1 MFPKLAKPDGCR
13 RLYQLPPVKRERD
26 QCRKHGYDGS
36 DDRSGRV
43 DCQGVPRF
51 NSSRPHRRTAA
62 VPAATQEPAR
72 CRRYGRKLRYNL
84 AVPQT
89 RRPKLG
95 QHFLASAGYR
105 RRIAEALDLRPDD
118 LVIEI
123 GAGRGAMTE
132 LLAERAGRVIAI
144 ELDAVLAAS
153 LREKLKATPQIEVLQ
168 SDILTTDLAALC
180 HAHQAEKCFVFG
192 NLPYYITSPILHRLF
207 AFGSSIRAMALL
219 VQREVAERLTAV
231 PGTRAY
237 GYLSVLTQLHSQPRI
252 VLSVPPGAFVPAPKV
267 QSTLVSFQM
276 CSTLPEW
283 LQAPALP
290 SASTAELETKFLDF
304 VKRCFAQKRKILVN
318 NLAGTYTRERAER
331 ALAALSLPLTIRA
344 EQLALNQFAGLF
356 ERLS

>member
-1 MFPKLAKPDGCR
+1 MCSS
-13 RLYQLPPVKRERD
+13 ERGT
-26 QCRKHGYDGS
+26 R
-36 DDRSGRV
+36 
-43 DCQGVPRF
+43 VPRVKTHG
-51 NSSRPHRRTAA
+51 RDGRATA
-62 VPAATQEPAR
+62 TR
-72 CRRYGRKLRYNL
+72 LRYNL
-84 AVPQT
+84 GVPRT

-95 QHFLASAGYR
+95 QHFLASAAYR
-105 RRIAEALDLRPDD
+105 RRIAKALELYPDD

-132 LLAERAGRVIAI
+132 LLAARAGRVVAI

>member
-1 MFPKLAKPDGCR
+1 MVA
-13 RLYQLPPVKRERD
+13 E
-26 QCRKHGYDGS
+26 GY
-36 DDRSGRV
+36 V
-43 DCQGVPRF
+43 
-51 NSSRPHRRTAA
+51 SSRRPSGSETDVANMAAMAQTIGLGGLIVKECLDSTALARTPVAPLHERRGSGLQTTP
-62 VPAATQEPAR
+62 VID
-72 CRRYGRKLRYNL
+72 RRYSRRLRYNL
-84 AVPQT
+84 AVAQT

-95 QHFLASAGYR
+95 QHFLASAAYR
-105 RRIAEALDLRPDD
+105 RRIAEALELRPDD

-132 LLAERAGRVIAI
+132 LLAERARHVVAI
-144 ELDAVLAAS
+144 ELDAALAAS
-153 LREKLKATPQIEVLQ
+153 LREKLKAKPQIEVFEA
-168 SDILTTDLAALC
+168 DILTTDLAALC
-180 HAHQAEKCFVFG
+180 RAHQAEKCFVFG

-207 AFGSSIRAMALL
+207 AFWSSIRAMALL

-252 VLSVPPGAFVPAPKV
+252 VLNVPPGAFVPAPRV
-267 QSTLVSFQM
+267 QSALVSFPM
-276 CSTLPEW
+276 RSTLPEW
-283 LQAPALP
+283 LQAPAL
-290 SASTAELETKFLDF
+290 STVSTTELETKFLDF
-304 VKRCFAQKRKILVN
+304 VKRCFAQKRKKLVN